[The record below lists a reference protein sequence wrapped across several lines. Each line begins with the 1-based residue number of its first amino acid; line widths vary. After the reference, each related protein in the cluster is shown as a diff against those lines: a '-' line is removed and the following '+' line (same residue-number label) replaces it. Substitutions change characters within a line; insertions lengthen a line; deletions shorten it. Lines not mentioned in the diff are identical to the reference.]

1 MRKRYNRA
9 LFERYDPTRTR
20 GGKSPH
26 FFSRYVGIAAVFLLV
41 LVFYVVRLAIIGAE
55 GEKINIRSGDNVKRT
70 YTVAGLRGEIY
81 DRNGVLLVGNELSY
95 DVVFEYGA
103 IPDTTHEFNRSILDA
118 LGALEATGCTA
129 NMTKS
134 YCVLE
139 GSYENYRYSAAHS
152 DKGSDEYRYFS
163 RIVDANKLSFDIS
176 ANDLADALQ
185 KKYKLYEDYYTP
197 EEIDALIRIRYEMER
212 VQFGY
217 YQAFTLAED
226 VPITLISYIEERGIE
241 GVNFKI
247 SAERY
252 YAYQG
257 YASHILGKV
266 GKIQAETLEYYT
278 EELGYSMNSL
288 VGVSGCEK
296 AFERYLHAEDG
307 ILVIEYDKNGN
318 VIDKYYEL
326 EPISGHD
333 VYLTL
338 DIKMQIAA
346 EDELAATIDDIES
359 ADAGAAVSLDANT
372 GAILAIASYPT
383 YDIEKISDPDYY
395 SSIQSNENLP
405 ELNRALSGV
414 YAPGSVYKL
423 GVALAA
429 LEENAIST
437 STRYTCNHV
446 FPYLH
451 NPTCLGT
458 HGSFSVTEAIRES
471 CNVFFYYI
479 GMDMGTDAITK
490 YTSAL
495 GLGKATGIEL
505 PERVGMIGGK
515 MNSPDPWSAGNDLS
529 AAIGQANHGYTPLQI
544 AVYVSTIANGGD
556 RYGAHL
562 LHSVR
567 EFYTGNIIY
576 EYSPTVLETTDISD
590 TTHTT
595 ILSAMR
601 DVVTSHASIARNF
614 SSLPVKAGGK
624 TGTAQVNGKADYA
637 VFAGIAP
644 YDDPE
649 IVGVCII
656 EEGLAGGN
664 ASRTVGKIFKAY
676 YEQKNS
682 EE

>member
-1 MRKRYNRA
+1 MRKKYNRA
-9 LFERYDPTRTR
+9 LFERYDPTKTR

-26 FFSRYVGIAAVFLLV
+26 LFQRYVGIAAVFLLV
-41 LVFYVVRLAIIGAE
+41 LVFYVVKLALIGAE
-55 GEKINIRSGDNVKRT
+55 GEEINIKSSDNIKRT

-81 DRNGVLLVGNELSY
+81 DRNGVLLVGNKISY

-118 LGALEATGCTA
+118 LAALKATGCTA
-129 NMTKS
+129 NMPKS

-139 GSYENYRYSAAHS
+139 GNYENYSYSQILS
-152 DKGSDEYRYFS
+152 DKTSDEYRYFS
-163 RIVDANKLSFDIS
+163 RIVDANKLDFDIE
-176 ANDLADALQ
+176 ANDFADALQ
-185 KKYKLYEDYYTP
+185 KKYKLYEDYYTN

-217 YQAFTLAED
+217 YQSFTLAED

-241 GVNFKI
+241 GVNFKV
-247 SAERY
+247 SPERY
-252 YAYQG
+252 YAYPG

-288 VGVSGCEK
+288 VGSSGCEA
-296 AFERYLHAEDG
+296 AFESYLHAEDG
-307 ILVIEYDKNGN
+307 ILAIEYDKDGN
-318 VIDKYYEL
+318 VVDTYYEL

-338 DIKMQIAA
+338 DIELQIAA
-346 EDELAATIDDIES
+346 EDELAATVSDIES
-359 ADAGAAVSLDANT
+359 AEAGAAVSLEADT
-372 GAILAIASYPT
+372 GAVLAIASYPT

-429 LEENAIST
+429 LEEGAITT
-437 STRYTCNHV
+437 STRYTCNKV
-446 FPYLH
+446 FPHLH
-451 NPTCLGT
+451 QPTCLGH

-479 GMDMGTDAITK
+479 GMDMGTDTITK
-490 YTSAL
+490 YTSSL
-495 GLGKATGIEL
+495 GLGKKTGIEL
-505 PERVGMIGGK
+505 PERVGIIGGRAT
-515 MNSPDPWSAGNDLS
+515 SPDPWSAGNDLS

-544 AVYVSTIANGGD
+544 GVYVSAVANGGE
-556 RYGAHL
+556 RYAAHL

-576 EYSPTVLETTDISD
+576 EYKPSVLETTEIGE
-590 TTHTT
+590 TTHST
-595 ILSAMR
+595 ILNAMR
-601 DVVTSHASIARNF
+601 DVVTSHDTIARNF
-614 SSLPVKAGGK
+614 SSLPVPAGGK

-676 YEQKNS
+676 YAQKNS